1 MYQFMAHLKWDT
13 EGICLKENSIEIF
26 ESCLI
31 YGPNSQ
37 FLPYMGIVQRIHF
50 LCLNLHE
57 NHLYVNVN
65 GSLEG

>member
-1 MYQFMAHLKWDT
+1 MAHLKWDT

-37 FLPYMGIVQRIHF
+37 YLPYMGIILKIHF
-50 LCLNLHE
+50 LSHNLHK
-57 NHLYVNVN
+57 NDVYVVSYS
-65 GSLEG
+65 SLEAQ